1 MTRVAIL
8 DDYQNVARRMADWNA
23 LPAGATVDVFSDH
36 LADPAAVA
44 RRLADHEVV
53 VAMRERTPFP
63 RALLERLPKLKLL
76 ITTGMRN
83 ASIDVAA
90 AIERGVTV
98 CGTGGLPY
106 PTAELTWALILAIF
120 RRVPIEDRQTREGRW
135 QVSVGLGL
143 NGKTLACSGSAR
155 WARAWRG
162 WAAPSRCRCWR
173 GARTSRRRRPPR
185 RGRRSSP
192 REPAR
197 HQAHRN
203 HPSRAGRP
211 HAGADRRARA
221 QAQKPTAHLVNTSR
235 GPIVDEAALVRALRD
250 NRIAGAALDV
260 YDEEPLPVDHPLRHL
275 PNTVITPHLGY
286 VTEETYRIFYGQ
298 ALEDGPGV
306 PPRRAGPGAEAVKAS
321 RVRRE
326 PVRSRCTALTGFAT
340 GGVLAA
346 TPRSHHARTH
356 PGRRPRPRPPAG
368 SAGSRD
374 LPGPRRV
381 RLLAPLGDLDATLG
395 GVDARGVSVGYDLP
409 PIRHV
414 QAETA
419 ITRDRVLNIGW
430 NLALY
435 GLHDSGRG
443 WTSVRRHRREG
454 LPK

>member
-8 DDYQNVARRMADWNA
+8 DDYQNVARRMADWSA

-63 RALLERLPKLKLL
+63 RALLERLPRLKLL

-120 RRVPIEDRQTREGRW
+120 RRVPTEDRQTREGRW

-143 NGKTLACSGSAR
+143 NGKTLGVLGLGTLGSRVAR
-155 WARAWRG
+155 VGRAFEMPVLAWSQNLTAEK
-162 WAAPSRCRCWR
+162 AA
-173 GARTSRRRRPPR
+173 
-185 RGRRSSP
+185 
-192 REPAR
+192 E
-197 HQAHRN
+197 
-203 HPSRAGRP
+203 
-211 HAGADRRARA
+211 AGATLVSKDELLSRSDIVTIHLVLGDRTRGLIGERELKLM
-221 QAQKPTAHLVNTSR
+221 KPTAHLVNTSR

-260 YDEEPLPVDHPLRHL
+260 YDEEPLPLDHPLRHL

-298 ALEDGPGV
+298 ALEDVQAFLRGQ
-306 PPRRAGPGAEAVKAS
+306 
-321 RVRRE
+321 
-326 PVRSRCTALTGFAT
+326 PVR
-340 GGVLAA
+340 VLKA
-346 TPRSHHARTH
+346 
-356 PGRRPRPRPPAG
+356 
-368 SAGSRD
+368 
-374 LPGPRRV
+374 
-381 RLLAPLGDLDATLG
+381 
-395 GVDARGVSVGYDLP
+395 
-409 PIRHV
+409 
-414 QAETA
+414 
-419 ITRDRVLNIGW
+419 
-430 NLALY
+430 
-435 GLHDSGRG
+435 
-443 WTSVRRHRREG
+443 
-454 LPK
+454 